1 MPQKGA
7 VSQCWP
13 PRARVSFQE
22 RDGGKMKTPR
32 KVTFLGE
39 PSRLAGIREGVREFL
54 AGAGFNE
61 EDEARIVMALDEAC
75 TNIIRHAHEGSVKPV
90 RLKMKWLRNRLRFV
104 LRDYGKPLDPL
115 TLPSQDIQV
124 TTPGGLGVFIIREVF
139 DHVDYA
145 PQVRGTRLTLEK
157 RLPESGTQSSL

>member
-1 MPQKGA
+1 
-7 VSQCWP
+7 
-13 PRARVSFQE
+13 
-22 RDGGKMKTPR
+22 MKAPR
-32 KVTFLGE
+32 KITFLSE
-39 PSRLAGIREGVREFL
+39 PSRLAGIREGVRKFL

-75 TNIIRHAHEGSVKPV
+75 TNIIRHAHKGSIKPV
-90 RLKMKWLRNRLRFV
+90 RLEMKWLKDRLRFV
-104 LRDYGKPLDPL
+104 LRDYGRPLDPQ

-124 TTPGGLGVFIIREVF
+124 TIPGGLGVFIIREVF

-157 RLPESGTQSSL
+157 RLPEGGTQSSL

>member
-1 MPQKGA
+1 MKGA
-7 VSQCWP
+7 
-13 PRARVSFQE
+13 RIII
-22 RDGGKMKTPR
+22 
-32 KVTFLGE
+32 FLGE
-39 PSRLAGIREGVREFL
+39 PCRLAGIRESARKFL

-75 TNIIRHAHEGSVKPV
+75 TNIIRHSHEGFVKTV
-90 RLKMKWLRNRLRFV
+90 RLEMKWMKNRLRFV
-104 LRDYGKPLDPL
+104 LRDYGRPLDPQ

-124 TTPGGLGVFIIREVF
+124 TTPGGLGIFIIREVF

-157 RLPESGTQSSL
+157 RLPEGGTQSSL